1 MTKQTNADLKTVLLT
16 GFEPFGGES
25 INPSWQAVKQLHGQI
40 IADHKVECVELPCE
54 FGRSLEHLY
63 QAIEKN
69 QPSLV
74 LCIGQAGGRSHISI
88 ERIAINIDDARIAD
102 NAGNQPIDTA
112 IIADA
117 PAAYFAKLPIKT
129 MFKGLVEAGIPAEVS
144 NTAGTY
150 VCNHVMFGLLHYIAR
165 HFGENNESIRGGFI
179 HIPFLPEQAAH
190 HSGAPSMSQATVVA
204 ALKVLIE
211 QGLSADPDLK
221 LAAGTTH

>member
-1 MTKQTNADLKTVLLT
+1 MTKQTKKELKTVLLT

-25 INPSWQAVKQLHGQI
+25 INPSWQAVKKLHGQTLN
-40 IADHKVECVELPCE
+40 DHEIKCVELPCE
-54 FGRSLEHLY
+54 FGRSLEYLY
-63 QAIEKN
+63 QTIEKH

-102 NAGNQPIDTA
+102 NAGNQPVDTPIIDN
-112 IIADA
+112 A

-129 MFKGLVEAGIPAEVS
+129 MFIGLVEAGIPAEVS

-165 HFGENNESIRGGFI
+165 HFGENDESIRGGFI
-179 HIPFLPEQAAH
+179 HIPFLPEQATH
-190 HSGAPSMSQATVVA
+190 HGGAPSMSQTTVVD
-204 ALKVLIE
+204 ALKLLIKN
-211 QGLSADPDLK
+211 GLSSEPDLK
-221 LAAGTTH
+221 VAAGTTH

>member
-1 MTKQTNADLKTVLLT
+1 MLLT

-54 FGRSLEHLY
+54 YGRSLEHLY
-63 QAIEKN
+63 QAIEQN
-69 QPSLV
+69 QPALV
-74 LCIGQAGGRSHISI
+74 LCIGQAGGRAHISI

-112 IIADA
+112 IITDA
-117 PAAYFAKLPIKT
+117 PAAYFAKLPIKA

-165 HFGENNESIRGGFI
+165 HFGENDESIRGGFI
-179 HIPFLPEQAAH
+179 HIPFLPEQAVH
-190 HSGAPSMSQATVVA
+190 HGGAPSMSQTTVVD
-204 ALKVLIE
+204 ALKLLIKN
-211 QGLSADPDLK
+211 GLSSEADLK